1 LLGIHLLVSF
11 RSRQPLISP
20 AVSRQPVVTVF
31 VTYQLSSHHRSVGQ
45 LQHLRHTPS
54 GGYGKRHDRRQY
66 QQKDTDKLFHYLI
79 ISIDHFCCKDTT
91 SPEDLF
97 LFFHNTTDAIKMKSN
112 SSNALYMGIVE
123 DLNIFRFEMV
133 LLRDLD
139 FQLRL
144 AL

>member
-1 LLGIHLLVSF
+1 MTGTKIKLTLL
-11 RSRQPLISP
+11 P
-20 AVSRQPVVTVF
+20 
-31 VTYQLSSHHRSVGQ
+31 
-45 LQHLRHTPS
+45 
-54 GGYGKRHDRRQY
+54 
-66 QQKDTDKLFHYLI
+66 DKLTLLDDKVSLSAYLPI
-79 ISIDHFCCKDTT
+79 
-91 SPEDLF
+91 
-97 LFFHNTTDAIKMKSN
+97 TTDAIKMKSN